1 MFKELFEKELNEA
14 PSADIMLKSLT
25 KKLDKAKIQYK
36 VESKVNYKV
45 VKVQKYTIS
54 VGGTFAGKYTVLENI
69 GSNVNEL
76 ESYEW
81 NNILKLIGSLNL

>member
-25 KKLDKAKIQYK
+25 KKLEKSGIKYSI
-36 VESKVNYKV
+36 ESKVKHKV
-45 VKVQKYTIS
+45 VKVQKYSIS
-54 VGGTFAGKYTVLENI
+54 VGGTFAGQYTVFENI

-76 ESYEW
+76 KSYEW